1 MSTIK
6 KSHLKEV
13 FSKYGI
19 SEGIFDIFN
28 KKRKSLE
35 KKLKDV
41 QADIQD
47 TINSAPSKAEKEQLR
62 RLAAAF
68 DKAKTSGVFDK

>member
-6 KSHLKEV
+6 KSHLKEI

-28 KKRKSLE
+28 RKRKKLSKDLDTIRKDIKDTIESAPTEAERKSLR
-35 KKLKDV
+35 D
-41 QADIQD
+41 
-47 TINSAPSKAEKEQLR
+47 
-62 RLAAAF
+62 LAAAF
-68 DKAKTSGVFDK
+68 DAVKAAKRALK